1 MSWLIVDVVNLVE
14 VNYQLVV
21 MPRPLYTVT
30 SSFSPTLSNPPVLS
44 HGELI

>member
-14 VNYQLVV
+14 VNYQV

-30 SSFSPTLSNPPVLS
+30 SSFSPTLSNPPILI